1 MRNLLLA
8 GAAGL
13 FLAIG
18 AANAYA
24 VPQNSPYA
32 TLVPPNAVDG
42 YDSGS
47 GPVYGGQDYGYES
60 EPTVQERSAYVDPE
74 YGYGDPAY
82 ASNYEYPAPRGGS
95 FYGMGRGRYHEH
107 DVGGLGRWTFHR

>member
-8 GAAGL
+8 GVAGL

-18 AANAYA
+18 AADANA

-32 TLVPPNAVDG
+32 TMVPPNAVDG
-42 YDSGS
+42 YAVGN
-47 GPVYGGQDYGYES
+47 GPVYGGEDYGYES
-60 EPTVQERSAYVDPE
+60 EPAVQGRSAYVDPE

-82 ASNYEYPAPRGGS
+82 ASNYEYPAPLGGG
-95 FYGMGRGRYHEH
+95 FYGMGRAGYHGHDAGRFS
-107 DVGGLGRWTFHR
+107 RWTFHR